1 MADLHGNTAETTDGD
16 AASSTTRRR
25 SRATAADR
33 SLNTTDFQVARDGT
47 GRGDHDMRA
56 LEAEVAALAAQ
67 LQDARERQKALSA
80 TLENVLDSTGIA
92 TVVLDAENRIRF
104 FTPATRCLFNM
115 LPGDIGR
122 PVFDLA
128 SHTPD
133 PMLADDIATV
143 CRGGTCEDRQLRA
156 SDGTWFNR
164 RVQPFRAHDNRINGV
179 VITYIDVTDRKNAEQ
194 AIAQAR
200 AAADAAGQASAR
212 FLSAA
217 SHDLRQPLQTMML
230 LQELLASKASDPELQ
245 RLVARLDLTLDAMAS
260 LLDGLLD
267 RSRMEAGAVDIAMSS
282 FALSDLFAEVVHD
295 VTALADTARLKLR
308 HVPTRLFVRSDRRL
322 LGTMIRNLVTSA
334 LKNTVKGGVLI
345 GARRRGNSVRIEV
358 WDTGAGIPADQQ
370 AAILS
375 ADQSGGASAGVGL
388 ALAVVRNMAAMLDHP
403 IDLASK
409 AGDGHG
415 TMFAITVPLE
425 AVADPADPAD
435 KGQAAAGAA
444 PASSV
449 CARILLID
457 DDAEVLAVLTEL
469 LRANGHNVVTARDET
484 EALAALSIATPD
496 LIIADYRLLDRDGL
510 ELVDDLRA
518 RLLALH
524 QRRVPAIML
533 TGDTSAD
540 VVARLAERDVQ
551 RLAKPVRQADL
562 VSAIT
567 TALEQA
573 GLPLAA
579 PEAVDNDEDAAAGA
593 AAEIVHV
600 IDDDPDVREQLGL
613 LLADAGLTVQLH
625 GSSAAFRANWQP
637 GTDGCLLIDAMMPG
651 ESGLDLLRSLKSAGT
666 LPPAIMI
673 TGQGD
678 VAMAVAAM
686 KAGAVDFIEK
696 PASSAVII
704 ASIKRALATR
714 NTRADDGISEERRAA
729 AAAAA
734 ARLVSLTPRQ
744 REVMAMVLDGH
755 PSKNIAADLK
765 LSQRTVE
772 NHRAEIMHRSG
783 CKSLPELARLVM
795 IAQSGGAVLT

>member
-1 MADLHGNTAETTDGD
+1 MAELPGTTAEPTSGE
-16 AASSTTRRR
+16 AAAATTRRR
-25 SRATAADR
+25 SRTSATDR
-33 SLNTTDFQVARDGT
+33 SLNVADFQVARDGA
-47 GRGDHDMRA
+47 GRGDQEMRA

-67 LQDARERQKALSA
+67 LQDARERQKTLSA

-104 FTPATRCLFNM
+104 FTPATRSLFNM

-164 RVQPFRAHDNRINGV
+164 RVQPFRTHDNRINGV
-179 VITYIDVTDRKNAEQ
+179 VITYLDVTDRKNAEQ
-194 AIAQAR
+194 AVAQAR

-217 SHDLRQPLQTMML
+217 SHDLRQPLQTLML
-230 LQELLASKASDPELQ
+230 LQELLAGKAQDPELQ
-245 RLVARLDLTLDAMAS
+245 RLVGRLDLALDAMAS
-260 LLDGLLD
+260 LLDGLRD
-267 RSRMEAGAVDIAMSS
+267 RSRLEAGAVDIAMSS
-282 FALSDLFAEVVHD
+282 FVLGDLLAEVAHD
-295 VTALADTARLKLR
+295 VAALAQTARLELR
-308 HVPTRLFVRSDRRL
+308 HVPTRLVVRSDRRL
-322 LGTMIRNLVTSA
+322 LGAMIRNLVTSS
-334 LKNTVKGGVLI
+334 LKTTVKGGVLI

-370 AAILS
+370 AAIL
-375 ADQSGGASAGVGL
+375 AAEPGAGAGVALG
-388 ALAVVRNMAAMLDHP
+388 LAVVRNMAAMLDHP
-403 IDLASK
+403 IALSSRT
-409 AGDGHG
+409 GDGHG

-425 AVADPADPAD
+425 AVASPADD
-435 KGQAAAGAA
+435 HGTAGAA
-444 PASSV
+444 LATPSV
-449 CARILLID
+449 TARILLID
-457 DDAEVLAVLTEL
+457 DDAEVLAVMTEL

-484 EALAALSIATPD
+484 EAVAALSIATPD

-533 TGDTSAD
+533 TGDTSAE
-540 VVARLAERDVQ
+540 VVSRLAERDVQ

-567 TALEQA
+567 VALKQA
-573 GLPLAA
+573 GLPLADPQA
-579 PEAVDNDEDAAAGA
+579 GDNGDEAATSA
-593 AAEIVHV
+593 AAEIVHI

-613 LLADAGLTVQLH
+613 LLADAGLKVQLH
-625 GSSAAFRANWQP
+625 ASSAAFRANWQP

-651 ESGLDLLRSLKSAGT
+651 ETGLDLLRSLKSAGT

-704 ASIKRALATR
+704 ASIKRALASR
-714 NTRADDGISEERRAA
+714 TRADDGISEERRAA